1 MKQYVE
7 MFSGTDRDEL
17 TSEINTYLEENNC
30 KIVSTQLTMSSG
42 YSYCKTILIVFEE
55 IEAC

>member
-7 MFSGTDRDEL
+7 MFSGTDNDEL

-30 KIVSTQLTMSSG
+30 KIISTQLTMCP
-42 YSYCKTILIVFEE
+42 SYPYYKTILIVFEE
-55 IEAC
+55 VE